1 MKRFLLTLTCA
12 LALFTGAKA
21 ADITE
26 DWTNDYSWAVNASS
40 TTAATKTSTAT
51 NIAYTFMGT
60 YDSSGYLMIAGKK
73 AAGAYISFSL
83 PINCQA
89 IKITTTSGDYGT
101 SENANSK
108 INFYAGDKQIGES
121 TAVNVRGQEYT
132 FEIPSDAQ
140 AAGTV
145 YKFESATTKYNQQ
158 FTQFV
163 YVEAGKQ
170 VAESVATP
178 TFTPGAG
185 TVEAGTKVSIACATE
200 GASIH
205 YTIDGTNPTAQSTAY
220 TGEIT
225 INETTTVKAIAVKDG
240 MENSAVASAKYVV
253 PASVDNIAAFIAL
266 ADKSNATTVK
276 GNAKA
281 VYQKGNNL
289 IMTDGSAWIMAYGST
304 GQTYVNGDVIPG
316 GYSGKYDLYGYD
328 ATKGGGYPEIV
339 SPTGFTKGSNEGEIK
354 PIETTIDD
362 FNGEP
367 MLSYIEIKNVDV
379 AGSGRNFTAS
389 NPQDPET
396 KANLFD
402 QFYIGNIA
410 TGQNMTVRGFVSN
423 FKGDWQILVTEVINA
438 QGLEAAATPTFS
450 VAAGEV
456 AKGTEVEIK
465 CATEGA
471 TIYYTLDGTNHNA
484 DSQVYSTPIVID
496 EEITIKA
503 IAVKEGFADSN
514 VATAAYTILV
524 VADNMAMFNFTDPST
539 LTPSYSIADATGDS
553 GKSINVSNTKFTN
566 GNVSVVATK
575 GTSTD
580 TKIWYAS
587 ETNVNLRVYNGAT
600 MTVASDD
607 ATNLITEI
615 KYTFANTK
623 SVIKL
628 ADNQKG
634 TYADNTWTLAEGAK
648 EVVFT
653 VTANSQ
659 IKTIE
664 VTCQKKLSGVENVS
678 TDDENAPVEFYNLQ
692 GVRVNNPENGIYI
705 RRQGSKVTKVIIR

>member
-1 MKRFLLTLTCA
+1 
-12 LALFTGAKA
+12 
-21 ADITE
+21 
-26 DWTNDYSWAVNASS
+26 
-40 TTAATKTSTAT
+40 
-51 NIAYTFMGT
+51 
-60 YDSSGYLMIAGKK
+60 
-73 AAGAYISFSL
+73 
-83 PINCQA
+83 
-89 IKITTTSGDYGT
+89 
-101 SENANSK
+101 
-108 INFYAGDKQIGES
+108 
-121 TAVNVRGQEYT
+121 
-132 FEIPSDAQ
+132 
-140 AAGTV
+140 
-145 YKFESATTKYNQQ
+145 
-158 FTQFV
+158 
-163 YVEAGKQ
+163 
-170 VAESVATP
+170 
-178 TFTPGAG
+178 
-185 TVEAGTKVSIACATE
+185 
-200 GASIH
+200 
-205 YTIDGTNPTAQSTAY
+205 
-220 TGEIT
+220 
-225 INETTTVKAIAVKDG
+225 

-471 TIYYTLDGTNHNA
+471 TIYYTLDGTNPNA

-600 MTVASDD
+600 MTVASAD